1 MKIWGCF
8 TGQSLPVAVVNT
20 MSFLLLYMANLLLFF
35 IGRESVPDLV
45 LCVVRIELCD
55 LPVAVARLCYP
66 RSEIEVYQKSTQ

>member
-1 MKIWGCF
+1 
-8 TGQSLPVAVVNT
+8 
-20 MSFLLLYMANLLLFF
+20 MANLLLFF